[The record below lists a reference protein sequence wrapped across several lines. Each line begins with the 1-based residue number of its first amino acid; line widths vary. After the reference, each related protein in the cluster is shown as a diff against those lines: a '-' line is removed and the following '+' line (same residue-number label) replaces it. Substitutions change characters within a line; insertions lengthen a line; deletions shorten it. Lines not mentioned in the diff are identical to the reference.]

1 MTASSRMDNSVLVYN
16 MVFIFFLAISG
27 IPAVLYSYQLPAEA
41 PLLKELY

>member
-1 MTASSRMDNSVLVYN
+1 MDNSVLVYN
-16 MVFIFFLAISG
+16 MVFFFFFLAISG